1 MWQSK
6 IIHNLKIVAL
16 CAGSGALAL
25 TISACNSV
33 DDNNLA
39 VIAAANSG
47 LGTQL
52 LEKSLSVQAGTEQA
66 ALEAAVST
74 AVWTPSDKLR
84 SDVSAYFGQL
94 GPKAFAITPP
104 TDTGAQA
111 WGSIDGAASTV
122 EAQRDAMQIC
132 SDVADQRGINLPCSL
147 LFVENAQQA
156 LGW

>member
-6 IIHNLKIVAL
+6 IIHNLKTVAL

-66 ALEAAVST
+66 AL
-74 AVWTPSDKLR
+74 
-84 SDVSAYFGQL
+84 
-94 GPKAFAITPP
+94 
-104 TDTGAQA
+104 
-111 WGSIDGAASTV
+111 
-122 EAQRDAMQIC
+122 
-132 SDVADQRGINLPCSL
+132 
-147 LFVENAQQA
+147 
-156 LGW
+156 